1 MPEVWIKVY
10 GDVQGVG
17 FRWTARE
24 MARSMK
30 LTGYARN
37 VPDGVLEIVA
47 QGPKEVLE
55 KYVTWVKV
63 GPSLSRVDKV
73 ETEFREPKQTYS
85 DFEIT
90 H

>member
-24 MARSMK
+24 MARSTK

-37 VPDGVLEIVA
+37 VLDGTLEILA

-55 KYVTWVKV
+55 KYVAWIKI
-63 GPSLSRVDKV
+63 GPSLARVDKI
-73 ETEFREPKQTYS
+73 ETEFREPKDAYS

-90 H
+90 Y